1 MSFRQILAT
10 EFAPFRVLSEA
21 ELNALQDHYE
31 FLLRWNEK
39 VNLTR
44 ITAPVEAAR
53 FHYCESLY
61 LALRLPPGALSIAD
75 VGSGPGFPG
84 FPIAVIRP
92 ECSVV
97 LIESDQRKAVFLR
110 EASRG
115 LKNVRILSQRADRL
129 TDRFDWVVSRAVA
142 RQDVLRL
149 SLAPKLALLTVGEG
163 GTVLPWG
170 ENRCLEIV
178 SRETPA

>member
-1 MSFRQILAT
+1 MSFRKIVGT
-10 EFAPFRVLSEA
+10 EFACFRVLSEA
-21 ELNALQDHYE
+21 ELDALQAHYE
-31 FLLRWNEK
+31 LLLRWNEK

-44 ITAPVEAAR
+44 ITDPTEAAR

-61 LALRLPPGALSIAD
+61 LALRLPPGGLSIAD

-110 EASRG
+110 EASRE
-115 LKNVRILSQRADRL
+115 LKNVRVFSQRAELL
-129 TDRFDWVVSRAVA
+129 TERFDWVVSRAVA
-142 RQDVLRL
+142 RQDLLRL
-149 SLAPKLALLTVGEG
+149 QLAPNFALLTVGEAG
-163 GTVLPWG
+163 EPLPWG
-170 ENRCLEIV
+170 EKRCVEIV
-178 SRETPA
+178 SRETAR